1 MQIWLAAFR
10 NNTAPVSFAPSLRA
24 DIVSGRTPLVARS
37 APLRK
42 QNGTFEI
49 EKNLGVPEKQ
59 YIVSNCDYL
68 LGNLEQYSL
77 SVISA
82 LAERAVAA
90 LVPR

>member
-42 QNGTFEI
+42 QNGTLEI

-59 YIVSNCDYL
+59 YIVGNCDYL
-68 LGNLEQYSL
+68 LVSL
-77 SVISA
+77 AAS
-82 LAERAVAA
+82 ER
-90 LVPR
+90 PR